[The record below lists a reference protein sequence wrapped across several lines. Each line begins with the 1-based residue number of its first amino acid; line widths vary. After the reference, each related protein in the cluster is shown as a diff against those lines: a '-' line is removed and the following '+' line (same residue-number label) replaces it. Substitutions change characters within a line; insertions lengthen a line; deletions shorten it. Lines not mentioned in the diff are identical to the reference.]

1 MGASVPYGPLPD
13 GSNLAGMFQQ
23 ANSSGFMDMLSMTS
37 PQGAAIKLGSEA
49 LGAIL
54 GKPISSSASSPG
66 SIDSSGWNVNFG
78 EGNITS
84 SASKPSGANWLSIG
98 MGLVFMIVAVKMW
111 RK

>member
-1 MGASVPYGPLPD
+1 MASAPFGPMPD
-13 GSNLAGMFQQ
+13 GSNLASMFQQ
-23 ANSSGFMDMLSMTS
+23 ANSSGFMDMLSLTS

-66 SIDSSGWNVNFG
+66 VMDGSGWNVNFG
-78 EGNITS
+78 DGSITS
-84 SASKPSGANWLSIG
+84 SASKPSAMNWMSIG
-98 MGLVFMIVAVKMW
+98 IGVVFLIVAVKMW